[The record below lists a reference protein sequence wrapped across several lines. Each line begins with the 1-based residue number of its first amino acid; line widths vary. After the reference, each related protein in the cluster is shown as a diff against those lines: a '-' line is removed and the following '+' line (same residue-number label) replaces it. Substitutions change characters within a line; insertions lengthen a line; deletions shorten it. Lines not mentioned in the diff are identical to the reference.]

1 MRKSWEKDE
10 NERLIR
16 RINKVADG
24 RGRIMWQTIS
34 KLRGRSQKAMEI
46 QWHRE
51 LKPQYVWNGKKYVAK
66 KAKAYRDVPRKRVE
80 QKQIKQVRT
89 WLWGLYKV
97 ETYD

>member
-1 MRKSWEKDE
+1 MRKSWEKEE

-16 RINKVADG
+16 RINKAANG
-24 RGRIMWQTIS
+24 RGRIMWKVIP

-51 LKPQYVWNGKKYVAK
+51 LKPEYVWNGKKYVAK
-66 KAKAYRDVPRKRVE
+66 KTWAYLDVPRKRVE